1 MAKVA
6 TEYPKTLTMNLFAP
20 GMSMLHRAGL
30 GGLACSLR
38 AIERDVQ
45 KKKLPENRRPGGKWS
60 QGQPP
65 WTITE
70 QSITLDFSEAE
81 NAASWLKALFE
92 YSFDLKEDL
101 FFLPGQY
108 GSIVPSHPVRAYLQQ
123 GITLTFLQHGLTRTL
138 AKGETVL
145 TFNPEEDTSKA
156 LRYQFKACTDYKH
169 QNGWKDVT
177 DTKGRIEQKP
187 IELAGP
193 LSPGAVV
200 RHNAFSTPT
209 KLYDLPAQILPLYF
223 ALVGC
228 LPLSVNRGSGVLLIP
243 DVTNLITF
251 PAIRAAMT
259 PKTTRECQITIASD
273 AALQTQ
279 LRLRATEE
287 VHKRDLP
294 ACHVVTFRPTPWAS
308 QQKSRVDTITVEPG
322 SDEVLSQF
330 SVAMKELS
338 PRIATREIEESSGK
352 GRQKIVTKRS
362 ESFWVDSIVRPL
374 VATNLARGQPWY
386 HNFVQLMTKID
397 PVSKRPLRDKLFFE
411 KKGLKAM
418 VEKMPWRDTGEST
431 IVNAVHESI
440 GRRYGLIS
448 KENKGNSTAMKNRWK
463 GEYDRWR
470 LAFAGAKT
478 SEQFRRSL
486 CDLFSRA
493 GVNSVLQE
501 NWTNIL
507 PMLSDHRWQQARDLA
522 LLGLASYSG
531 KGAKEIEEA
540 VTADGESEAE
550 N

>member
-1 MAKVA
+1 MAKAVI
-6 TEYPKTLTMNLFAP
+6 EYSKTLTMNLFAP
-20 GMSMLHRAGL
+20 GMSMMHRAGL

-45 KKKLPENRRPGGKWS
+45 KKKLPENRRPGGKWKN
-60 QGQPP
+60 GEPP

-70 QSITLDFSEAE
+70 QSITLDFGEAD
-81 NAASWLKALFE
+81 NATNWLKALFE
-92 YSFDLKEDL
+92 YSFDLNEDL

-123 GITLTFLQHGLTRTL
+123 RITLTFLQHGLTRTL

-145 TFNPEEDTSKA
+145 TFNPEEDSSKS
-156 LRYQFKACTDYKH
+156 LQYQFKACAEYKH

-177 DTKGRIEQKP
+177 DTKGRLKLSPAEI
-187 IELAGP
+187 AGP

-209 KLYDLPAQILPLYF
+209 KLYDLPAQILPLYL

-228 LPLSVNRGSGVLLIP
+228 LPLSINRGSGVLLIP
-243 DVTNLITF
+243 DVTNLLTF

-259 PKTTRECQITIASD
+259 PTTTRQCQITAASD

-308 QQKSRVDTITVEPG
+308 QQKSRVDTITVKPG

-352 GRQKIVTKRS
+352 GKQKVVTKRT

-374 VATNLARGQPWY
+374 VATNLARGRPWY
-386 HNFVQLMTKID
+386 HNFVELMTRID

-418 VEKMPWRDTGEST
+418 VEKVPWSDTGEST
-431 IVNAVHESI
+431 IVNAVHRSL
-440 GRRYGLIS
+440 GVRYGIIYDD
-448 KENKGNSTAMKNRWK
+448 NKNNKTAREKRWRN
-463 GEYDRWR
+463 EYDRWR

-478 SEQFRRSL
+478 ADQFRKSL

-493 GVNSVLQE
+493 RVNDVLQKD
-501 NWTNIL
+501 WPAIL
-507 PMLSDHRWQQARDLA
+507 PML
-522 LLGLASYSG
+522 
-531 KGAKEIEEA
+531 
-540 VTADGESEAE
+540 AE
-550 N
+550 DP

>member
-45 KKKLPENRRPGGKWS
+45 KKKLPENRRPGGKWAN
-60 QGQPP
+60 GQPP
-65 WTITE
+65 WNITE
-70 QSITLDFSEAE
+70 NSITLDFGEPES
-81 NAASWLKALFE
+81 AASYLQTLFE

-108 GSIVPSHPVRAYLQQ
+108 GNLVPSHPVRAYLQQ
-123 GITLTFLQHGLTRTL
+123 GITLTFLQHGLTRKL
-138 AKGETVL
+138 AKNETVL
-145 TFNPEEDTSKA
+145 TFNPEEDSSKA
-156 LRYQFKACTDYKH
+156 LQYQFKGCTEYKH
-169 QNGWKDVT
+169 QKGWKDIT
-177 DTKGRIEQKP
+177 DSKGRLERNPVEI
-187 IELAGP
+187 AGP

-223 ALVGC
+223 AIVGC
-228 LPLSVNRGSGVLLIP
+228 LPLAINRGSGVLLIP
-243 DVTNLITF
+243 DVTDLMVF

-287 VHKRDLP
+287 INKLELP
-294 ACHVVTFRPTPWAS
+294 ACHVVTFQPTPWAS
-308 QQKSRVDTITVEPG
+308 QQKSRVDAITVEPG

-352 GRQKIVTKRS
+352 GMQKVVTKRS

-374 VATNLARGQPWY
+374 VATNLARGRPWY
-386 HNFVQLMTKID
+386 HNFVELMVKID

-411 KKGLKAM
+411 KKGLSAM
-418 VEKMPWRDTGEST
+418 VEKVPWSDSGEST

-507 PMLSDHRWQQARDLA
+507 PMLSDNRWQQARDLA

-540 VTADGESEAE
+540 IVTDGDPQTED
-550 N
+550 